1 VVTRTT
7 GAFLTAL
14 NPCNTLSHSSIEQ
27 YIHTMFS
34 LRHIFIVCS
43 VTILLKM
50 MPRASAL
57 HLPLTLLDLPHISTS
72 DALNQARGAFDV
84 LRDASMPKNGD
95 AAIAC
100 GISEAVSGAIGAVF
114 SRSAATALNDAKQDS
129 PQTKVSTT
137 AAFFGVRGLVR
148 ASTQILGIPRPL
160 GLVISSILA
169 SAASEATKLS
179 ARESVA
185 AMSQDEKEKKEI
197 DDESIASELSGSE
210 IVGDLTKWLCFDTIL
225 EALPTPIASVQGV
238 QRNALYFSVGSLSST
253 IGSAL
258 RVNIDHYSG
267 EDAKYTDDDDDDGA
281 DASNATYYS
290 RKNSAWRKTWM
301 KVPKA
306 SIEGGVLFLVYAFSI
321 DLVDKLL
328 PAGIREELVFAKFLD
343 SLEGIK

>member
-1 VVTRTT
+1 
-7 GAFLTAL
+7 
-14 NPCNTLSHSSIEQ
+14 
-27 YIHTMFS
+27 M
-34 LRHIFIVCS
+34 
-43 VTILLKM
+43 LKM

-100 GISEAVSGAIGAVF
+100 GVSEAVSGAIGAVF
-114 SRSAATALNDAKQDS
+114 SRSAANALNDAKQDS
-129 PQTKVSTT
+129 QQTKVSTT

-179 ARESVA
+179 ARES

-197 DDESIASELSGSE
+197 DDESIANELSGSE

-267 EDAKYTDDDDDDGA
+267 EDTKYTDDDDDDDVA
-281 DASNATYYS
+281 DASNARTHYG